1 MSRDNKLNVLLVAA
15 ECAPFVKLG
24 GLADVIGTLPKEL
37 NKIGADARVMM
48 PFHSQMKWKYAS
60 QTRHLADFN
69 IAFNGGEAYVGVEEL
84 VYNDVTYYLI
94 DNESEFGDAVYRGGV
109 AEGEQYAYFCRAVI
123 ESLGRIGFIPDVIHC
138 NDWQTGLIP
147 ILLRTQ
153 YAHWEVGRAKTIF
166 TIHNMMYQ
174 GEYAFEQ
181 FQKWVGID
189 SRYDTP
195 EFMHNYECASFMKAA
210 LVFADRLSTVSPTYA
225 GEIRNPAFSYRQEG
239 ILNAR
244 AGDTWGIL
252 NGINVEEFDPET
264 DPLIPYHYSKDDL
277 SGKKK
282 NKAELIQRLGLSI
295 TPGVPIIGM
304 VTRLTE
310 QKGLDLVKYM
320 LDEIICTEDVAF
332 VILGTGDQEYED
344 FFRFMEGKYKGRVC
358 SYIAYDNNVAHLI
371 YAGSDLFLMPSKFE
385 PCGISQ
391 MIALRYGTL
400 PIVRETGGL
409 RDTVQSYNEFEDT
422 GNGFSFANYNA
433 HEMLNTIR
441 YALRT
446 LHSPKRKHGLI
457 VRAMESDNS
466 FANSARKYMEMYQS
480 IL

>member
-1 MSRDNKLNVLLVAA
+1 MSNAVNVLLVAA

-24 GLADVIGTLPKEL
+24 GLADVMGTLPKEL

-48 PFHSQMKWKYAS
+48 PFHSQMKYKYAGR
-60 QTRHLADFN
+60 TRHLTDFY
-69 IAFNGGEAYVGVEEL
+69 IVFNGSHVYVGVEEL
-84 VYNDVTYYLI
+84 VYNEVVYYLI
-94 DNESEFGDAVYRGGV
+94 DNEGYFGDAVYRGGV
-109 AEGEQYAYFCRAVI
+109 AEGEQYAFFCRAVI
-123 ESLGRIGFIPDVIHC
+123 EAASRVFIPDVIHC

-153 YAHWEVGRAKTIF
+153 YGHWDIGRSKTIF

-174 GEYAFEQ
+174 GEFGFDL
-181 FQKWVGID
+181 FQQWLGID
-189 SRYDTP
+189 PRYDTP

-225 GEIRNPAFSYRQEG
+225 QEIRNPAFAYRQEG

-252 NGINVEEFDPET
+252 NGMNVEEFDPET
-264 DPLIPYHYSKDDL
+264 DSLIPYHFNKDDL

-282 NKAELIQRLGLSI
+282 NKEKLISRLGLSI
-295 TPGVPIIGM
+295 TPEVPVIGM
-304 VTRLTE
+304 VSRLTE

-320 LDEIICTEDVAF
+320 LDEIVCTEDVAV
-332 VILGTGDQEYED
+332 VILGTGDYEYEE
-344 FFRFMEGKYKGRVC
+344 FFRYMEGKYKGRVC
-358 SYIAYDNNVAHLI
+358 SYIAYDNEIAHLI

-391 MIALRYGTL
+391 MIALRYGSL

-409 RDTVQSYNEFEDT
+409 RDTVQSYNEYEDT

-433 HEMLNTIR
+433 HEMLNAIR

-446 LHSPKRKHGLI
+446 LESPKRKQGLI
-457 VRAMESDNS
+457 KRAMESDNS
-466 FANSARKYMEMYQS
+466 FSKSAKKYLEMYKS

>member
-1 MSRDNKLNVLLVAA
+1 MSKDKALDVLLVAA

-24 GLADVIGTLPKEL
+24 GLADVMGTLPKEL
-37 NKIGADARVMM
+37 NKIGADARVMI
-48 PFHSQMKWKYAS
+48 PFHSQMKCKYAE

-69 IAFNGGEAYVGVEEL
+69 VSFNGGEAYVGVEEL
-84 VYNDVTYYLI
+84 VYNEVTYYLI
-94 DNESEFGDAVYRGGV
+94 DNESFFGDAVYRGGL
-109 AEGEQYAYFCRAVI
+109 AEGEQYAFFCRAVI
-123 ESLGRIGFIPDVIHC
+123 EAAGRIGFIPDVIHC

-147 ILLRTQ
+147 LLLRTQ
-153 YAHWEVGRAKTIF
+153 YGHWDIGRAKTVF

-174 GEYAFEQ
+174 GEFAFRF
-181 FQKWVGID
+181 FQQWLGID
-189 SRYDTP
+189 PNYDTP

-210 LVFADRLSTVSPTYA
+210 LVFADCLSTVSPTYA
-225 GEIRNPAFSYRQEG
+225 KEIREPAFAYRQEG

-252 NGINVEEFDPET
+252 NGMNQEEFDPET
-264 DPLIPYHYSKDDL
+264 DPLIPYHYNKENL
-277 SGKKK
+277 AGKKK
-282 NKAELIQRLGLSI
+282 NKIELIKKLGLNI

-304 VTRLTE
+304 VTRFTE

-320 LDEIICTEDVAF
+320 MDEIMCTEDVAF
-332 VILGTGDQEYED
+332 VILGTGDYQYEE
-344 FFRFMEGKYKGRVC
+344 FFRYMEQKYKGRVC
-358 SYIAYDNNVAHLI
+358 AYIAYDNAVAHQI
-371 YAGSDLFLMPSKFE
+371 YAASDLFLMPSKFE

-409 RDTVQSYNEFEDT
+409 CDTVQSYNEFEDT

-433 HEMLNTIR
+433 HEMLHAIR
-441 YALRT
+441 YALTT

-466 FANSARKYMEMYQS
+466 FESSAHQYMEMFKS

>member
-1 MSRDNKLNVLLVAA
+1 MKKILFAA
-15 ECAPFVKLG
+15 SEGVPFIKTG
-24 GLADVIGTLPKEL
+24 GLADVVGSLPKYIDKEYF
-37 NKIGADARVMM
+37 DVRVFI
-48 PFHSQMKWKYAS
+48 PKYTCMKQEMKDKLRYV
-60 QTRHLADFN
+60 THFYMDFN
-69 IAFNGGEAYVGVEEL
+69 WQNVYVGVLEAEEAG
-84 VYNDVTYYLI
+84 VHYYFI
-94 DNESEFGDAVYRGGV
+94 DNESYFGGFKPYGDDPRY
-109 AEGEQYAYFCRAVI
+109 EIEKYAYFCKAVL
-123 ESLGRIGFIPDVIHC
+123 SALPLLNFQPDLIHC
-138 NDWQTGLIP
+138 HDWQTGLIP

-153 YAHWEVGRAKTIF
+153 YGHWDIGHAKTIF

-174 GEYAFEQ
+174 GEFGFDQFEH
-181 FQKWVGID
+181 WLGID
-189 SRYDTP
+189 PKYDTP

-225 GEIRNPAFSYRQEG
+225 QEIRDPAFAYRQEG

-252 NGINVEEFDPET
+252 NGMNQEEFNPET
-264 DPLIPYHYSKDDL
+264 DPLIPYHFNKDDL

-282 NKAELIQRLGLSI
+282 DKQELIKALGLSI

-320 LDEIICTEDVAF
+320 LDEIMCTENVAF
-332 VILGTGDQEYED
+332 VILGTGDYEYEE
-344 FFRFMEGKYKGRVC
+344 FFRYMEEKYKGRVC
-358 SYIAYDNNVAHLI
+358 SYIAYDNAVAHQI

-409 RDTVQSYNEFEDT
+409 RDTVQSYNEYEDT

-433 HEMLNTIR
+433 HEMLGAIR
-441 YALRT
+441 YALQT
-446 LHSPKRKHGLI
+446 LQSPKRKHGLI
-457 VRAMESDNS
+457 QRAMESDNS
-466 FANSARKYMEMYQS
+466 FAKSAKIYLDMYNSV
-480 IL
+480 L